1 MIKRKLSLSVTFV
14 MAAALVALLSLALAP
29 ATVARPSAAGN
40 TWTVGGACGTTI
52 QACINVAAEGDTILI
67 PSGTYNEYVRL
78 QKPVSLIGLS
88 NSSGQRPTIKSS
100 TGVDVPLLVYPQTG
114 SSPITASTVISNLI
128 LTGGRVPTSCGGGLR
143 LYSTSPTLRDL
154 IVTGNTAGA
163 GAGICMYWGPS
174 PVMINVVITGNVS
187 TAYLNNFGSGGALNI
202 NGSPR
207 LINVLVANNQ
217 DNTGRGQIE
226 VMGGAPTFLH
236 STIVGS
242 GTVPGIWIDPSA
254 TVYLTNTI
262 IASHTIGISSTG
274 TVLGDYNLFFGN
286 STNRVGAFTAGAHDV
301 YGDPAFVNPAVGDYH
316 LRSTSAAID
325 RGVNAGVTFDIDGEV
340 RPMGS
345 GYDIGLD
352 EVTVH

>member
-1 MIKRKLSLSVTFV
+1 M
-14 MAAALVALLSLALAP
+14 
-29 ATVARPSAAGN
+29 
-40 TWTVGGACGTTI
+40 
-52 QACINVAAEGDTILI
+52 
-67 PSGTYNEYVRL
+67 
-78 QKPVSLIGLS
+78 
-88 NSSGQRPTIKSS
+88 
-100 TGVDVPLLVYPQTG
+100 
-114 SSPITASTVISNLI
+114 
-128 LTGGRVPTSCGGGLR
+128 
-143 LYSTSPTLRDL
+143 YSTSPTLRDL

-174 PVMINVVITGNVS
+174 PLMINVVITGNVS
-187 TAYLNNFGSGGALNI
+187 TAYLNNFGSGAALNI
-202 NGSPR
+202 NGSPQ

-242 GTVPGIWIDPSA
+242 GTVPGIWVDPSA

-286 STNRVGAFTAGAHDV
+286 GTNRVGTFTAGAHDV
-301 YGDPAFVNPAVGDYH
+301 YSDPAFVNPAVGDFH

-325 RGVNAGVTFDIDGEV
+325 RGVNAGVTFDVDGEM
-340 RPMGS
+340 RPQGP
-345 GYDIGLD
+345 GYDIGFD
-352 EVTVH
+352 EAPFIDSDNDGLSDAQEIGLGTDPYDADTDNDGLPDGWEVNNGLNPLECRRCQCRSGQ